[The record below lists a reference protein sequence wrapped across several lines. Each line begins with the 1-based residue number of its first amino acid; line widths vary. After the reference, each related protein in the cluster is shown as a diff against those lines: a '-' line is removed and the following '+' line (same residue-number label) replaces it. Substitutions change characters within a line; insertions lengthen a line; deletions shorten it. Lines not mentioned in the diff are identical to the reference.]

1 MFELLWQGP
10 HKPWG
15 VEYTLVFN
23 LGKSKSIGPT
33 EFMVFYDDGILY
45 DPCMSYI
52 RERERFLNH
61 TWIQQCS

>member
-10 HKPWG
+10 DDS
-15 VEYTLVFN
+15 EALALVFN
-23 LGKSKSIGPT
+23 LGKSISIGPT

-52 RERERFLNH
+52 RQRERFLNH
-61 TWIQQCS
+61 VWIQQCS